1 MNCKTKSFM
10 TKKKAFTLVELL
22 IVIAI
27 IGILFIVLVS
37 KVDFATDKAKATG
50 VQTDFRS
57 FQSAFESASKENAG
71 FNTFGWDTG
80 DVKRTDFHTVLA
92 GYTYDNEE
100 KDRGDKVRNSY
111 DEGDINLNGICDTG
125 ETFTGRKVYT
135 EVWTEIYTLVKPGTT
150 FNAAGYDKD
159 AIFALENAINK
170 NLDPKLHITIDA
182 KTGIIT
188 MANGAQDPWNTQYHG
203 AYISAEDGMDRG
215 AIVMYSNGAN
225 QKFGSEHDI
234 ANGVPTVIVP
244 GNNKQGADDY
254 SLVVCYTYTNGYG
267 EIGALTTGFSNNQ
280 TFFASNSAGGNFDI
294 GDGDDGGNPSVP
306 SNIVYE
312 MSTGDIVMS
321 EMKPLVFRSLADFS
335 KFKEFRVNNNV
346 VESKYYTVES
356 GSTIVTLGTDYLQ
369 QLNNG
374 IYSVEIVSSDGKA
387 SCTLTKNIVIVEEVK
402 TLEPGL
408 YDENDNLIMD
418 WNSLVSNYG
427 FDVESDCMEGWGDLF
442 PTENCTKILKEN
454 FSSYSKIHLVLP
466 DSVTRLGEFTFSESA
481 NLYKLTLGANFEEIG
496 FKALHMCPQLSK
508 INVSPDNNYL
518 YSKNDCVIV
527 KDTQTLIF
535 GLNGNIPSGV
545 KVIGDSAFM
554 HGYITNVIIPNSVT
568 TIEMDA
574 FSSSNIKNVV
584 MGNNVETIESYAFA
598 CTKIASIQIPASM
611 KFIETLAFDSCTL
624 LYEVYNKSN
633 LDIVAGADT
642 YGSVAKYAKTVYNND
657 NSTSLMQ
664 IGDFLFYVD
673 GGVYKLIRYDGNG
686 NNIVLPVLN
695 GGQSYSIGEDVFAGQ
710 NNLIS
715 LHIPSYV
722 TSIGNGA
729 FRSCSNLSYIT
740 FESGLTSIGDE
751 SFSYCTSLERI
762 VLPNSLSSI
771 GRQAFS
777 GCSSLK
783 TIELNDGLQSIGK
796 NAFFGCNAIQTL
808 YIPLSVTS
816 VGDQIFNWN
825 TTVVIKCA
833 ATSKPSQWSGVWNH
847 TYTDTLSVIW
857 NASR

>member
-1 MNCKTKSFM
+1 M
-10 TKKKAFTLVELL
+10 TYKNNLLSKKRKAFTLIELL

-57 FQSAFESASKENAG
+57 FQMAFDTVAKENAG

-80 DVKRTDFHTVLA
+80 DANQD
-92 GYTYDNEE
+92 GI
-100 KDRGDKVRNSY
+100 RNSY
-111 DEGDINLNGICDTG
+111 DEGDTNKDGIQNGTEVFTG
-125 ETFTGRKVYT
+125 HKVYAETFTKVYS
-135 EVWTEIYTLVKPGTT
+135 LKKNGT
-150 FNAAGYDKD
+150 GSYDRD
-159 AIFALENAINK
+159 ALNRLETAINA
-170 NLDPKLHITIDA
+170 NLDPKLHITIKDD
-182 KTGIIT
+182 GEIV
-188 MANGAQDPWNTQYHG
+188 MANGAQDPWNKEYHG
-203 AYISAEDGMDRG
+203 YYISNAETDGKDRG
-215 AIVMYSNGAN
+215 AIVMYSDGAN
-225 QKFGSEHDI
+225 NEFGSEHTI
-234 ANGVPTVIVP
+234 SAGKVTITIPNG
-244 GNNKQGADDY
+244 NKNGKDDY
-254 SLVVCYTYTNGYG
+254 SIVSVYTYVNGYG
-267 EIGALTTGFSNNQ
+267 EVKNITTGFSNNQ
-280 TFFASNSAGGNFDI
+280 SYLAGNSETGTGVILPGGSETPVD
-294 GDGDDGGNPSVP
+294 PEVP
-306 SNIVYE
+306 SKIVYE
-312 MSTGDIVMS
+312 MSTGDIVMN

-356 GSTIVTLGTDYLQ
+356 GSTIITLGTDYLQ

-387 SCTLTKNIVIVEEVK
+387 SCTLTKNVVLVEEVK

-418 WNSLVSNYG
+418 WNLLISNYG

-574 FSSSNIKNVV
+574 FSYSNIKNVV

-598 CTKIASIQIPASM
+598 YTKIASIQIPASV
-611 KFIETLAFDSCTL
+611 KFIEALAFDSCTL

-633 LDIVAGADT
+633 LYIVAGADT

-673 GGVYKLIRYDGNG
+673 SGVYKLIRYDGNG

-710 NNLIS
+710 NNLLS
-715 LHIPSYV
+715 LNIPSCV
-722 TSIGNGA
+722 TSIGNSA
-729 FRSCSNLSYIT
+729 FSSCSNLSYIT
-740 FESGLTSIGDE
+740 FESGLISIGDE
-751 SFSYCTSLERI
+751 SFSYCASLERI
-762 VLPNSLSSI
+762 VLPNSLLSI
-771 GRQAFS
+771 GRQVFS